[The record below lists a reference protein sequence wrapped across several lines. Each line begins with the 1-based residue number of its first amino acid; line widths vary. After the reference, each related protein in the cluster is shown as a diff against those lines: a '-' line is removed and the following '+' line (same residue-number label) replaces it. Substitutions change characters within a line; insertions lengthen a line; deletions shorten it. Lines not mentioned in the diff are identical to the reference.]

1 MLAAHPIDVMILA
14 TDLGVARE
22 FYGDRIGLEVLLESD
37 DFLTFKCGGR
47 RPPRG
52 HLEHHRDQRAADQGL
67 VAGQGPRRR
76 GGRAGLA
83 RHRRRA
89 LRRARSEDR
98 RRIADVGFA
107 LAACSSTRTETRPG
121 LLQFKDGEAT

>member
-52 HLEHHRDQRAADQGL
+52 HPEHHRDQRAADQGL

-76 GGRAGLA
+76 GGRLGS
-83 RHRRRA
+83 RVIDVEHYD
-89 LRRARSEDR
+89 EPGVKIVDG
-98 RRIADVGFA
+98 IADVGFA
-107 LAACSSTRTETRPG
+107 LTAWFVDPHGNNARERA
-121 LLQFKDGEAT
+121 EE